1 MSLQK
6 EFNFEITLDKHFP
19 FDRHISKFLKD
30 TEKVKTIHAISIT
43 KTSDRIVVILQ
54 TRLLQQFIY

>member
-6 EFNFEITLDKHFP
+6 EFNFGITLDEHFYL
-19 FDRHISKFLKD
+19 DRHISKFLKD
-30 TEKVKTIHAISIT
+30 TEKVKTIHAITST
-43 KTSDRIVVILQ
+43 KTSNRIIVILQ